1 MKMYSVVKTTLCNDD
16 GSVTTQ
22 VLGISSDKQT
32 ANEIMLEEYNA
43 ELKNR
48 NLEDNGASDENG
60 DSIPGGYIVTSEAG
74 IYDYADFAF
83 SQLLEIV
90 SFVVSEVEIHEPVII
105 PPKGEIG
112 SLVPNGKVYIVDYQE
127 AANSKGRFYRL
138 SKKEVLEGTVLS
150 VKNTSDGDFYAEV
163 LVERTLP
170 KGHIRKR
177 TSIKEYKYGESVFL
191 NRNDAY
197 KMLETEGKK
206 V

>member
-1 MKMYSVVKTTLCNDD
+1 MKMYSVVKTTLCNDN

-32 ANEIMLEEYNA
+32 ANETMLKEYNA
-43 ELKNR
+43 ELKSR

-60 DSIPGGYIVTSEAG
+60 ESVPGGYIVTNEAG

-83 SQLLEIV
+83 SQLLEVV

-127 AANSKGRFYRL
+127 AANSKGRIYRL
-138 SKKEVLEGTVLS
+138 SEKEVLEGTVLS

-163 LVERTLP
+163 LVEHTLS
-170 KGHIRKR
+170 KDDVQKC

-191 NRNDAY
+191 NRNDAE
-197 KMLETEGKK
+197 KMLETEGKR

>member
-32 ANEIMLEEYNA
+32 ANETMLKEYNA
-43 ELKNR
+43 ELKSR

-60 DSIPGGYIVTSEAG
+60 ESVPGGYIVTNEAG

-83 SQLLEIV
+83 SQLLEVV

-127 AANSKGRFYRL
+127 AANSKGRIYRL
-138 SKKEVLEGTVLS
+138 SEKEVLEGTVLS

-163 LVERTLP
+163 LVEHTLS
-170 KGHIRKR
+170 KGDVQKC

-191 NRNDAY
+191 NRNDAE
-197 KMLETEGKK
+197 KMLETEGKR